1 MKLLSHILIL
11 LTASLV
17 TAFAFSLTT
26 VLPLALIYATG
37 FLTLEAVKYTG
48 INLFK
53 KQTTYANKVAVGAL
67 TAALIAFSG
76 YSSYNV
82 VHQYTQEQFQKESIE
97 YQSKK
102 VQYEEKTFKWEQF
115 QSQKEQLQ
123 KDINILSASINNE
136 LQRGD
141 RNGITDSRI
150 RQDRDALQVLKNEY
164 QALDMDKPAADF
176 REPQETA
183 SFVPGMIALLIEA
196 SAVFINFFRRE
207 KPEKTETKS
216 ETKSEVKAETKTPIE
231 SEPVSEPVESKV
243 KPVKTVKQPVKPN
256 PKPTKP
262 FKSVKDTLQLNDAQR
277 MRLKRELTRTGRDWK
292 TFNEDKNNLA
302 EAKQFLE
309 LK

>member
-53 KQTTYANKVAVGAL
+53 KQTTYQNKVAVGAL

-102 VQYEEKTFKWEQF
+102 SQYEEKTFKWEQF

-123 KDINILSASINNE
+123 KDINSLSASINNE

-141 RNGITDSRI
+141 RNSITDNRI

-164 QALDMDKPAADF
+164 NSLDMDKPVADF

-207 KPEKTETKS
+207 KS
-216 ETKSEVKAETKTPIE
+216 ETEVKAETKTEVTPIE
-231 SEPVSEPVESKV
+231 SEPAAPKPQPKVKAQV
-243 KPVKTVKQPVKPN
+243 KPVKTDKVA
-256 PKPTKP
+256 
-262 FKSVKDTLQLNDAQR
+262 FKSIKDTLQLNDAQR

>member
-53 KQTTYANKVAVGAL
+53 KQTTYQNKVAVGAL
-67 TAALIAFSG
+67 TAALITFSG

-102 VQYEEKTFKWEQF
+102 SQYEEKTFKWEQF

-123 KDINILSASINNE
+123 KDINSLSASINNE

-141 RNGITDSRI
+141 RNSITDSRI

-207 KPEKTETKS
+207 KPE
-216 ETKSEVKAETKTPIE
+216 VKAETKTKTKTPIE
-231 SEPVSEPVESKV
+231 SEPAPKPQPKV
-243 KPVKTVKQPVKPN
+243 KAQVKPAPVKTDKVA
-256 PKPTKP
+256 
-262 FKSVKDTLQLNDAQR
+262 FKSIKDTLQLNDAQR

>member
-53 KQTTYANKVAVGAL
+53 KQTTYQNKVAVGAL

-141 RNGITDSRI
+141 RNSITDSRI
-150 RQDRDALQVLKNEY
+150 RQDRDALQGLKNEY

-176 REPQETA
+176 RAPQETA

-196 SAVFINFFRRE
+196 SAVFINFFRRD
-207 KPEKTETKS
+207 KPE
-216 ETKSEVKAETKTPIE
+216 AETKTEVKTEVAPIE
-231 SEPVSEPVESKV
+231 SKTAPKQPKV
-243 KPVKTVKQPVKPN
+243 KAQVKPA
-256 PKPTKP
+256 PAKTDKVA
-262 FKSVKDTLQLNDAQR
+262 FKSIKDTLQLNDAQR

>member
-53 KQTTYANKVAVGAL
+53 KQTTYQNKVAVGAL

-82 VHQYTQEQFQKESIE
+82 VHQYTQEQYQKESIE

-102 VQYEEKTFKWEQF
+102 SQYEEKTFKWEQF

-150 RQDRDALQVLKNEY
+150 RQDRDALQGLKNEY

-207 KPEKTETKS
+207 KPETEAKTE
-216 ETKSEVKAETKTPIE
+216 VTPIE
-231 SEPVSEPVESKV
+231 SEPVPAPKPAPKPQPKV
-243 KPVKTVKQPVKPN
+243 KAQVKPA
-256 PKPTKP
+256 PAKTQ

-277 MRLKRELTRTGRDWK
+277 MKLKRELTRTGRDWK

>member
-82 VHQYTQEQFQKESIE
+82 VHQYTQEQYQKESIE

-102 VQYEEKTFKWEQF
+102 VQYEEKTFKWEQY

-123 KDINILSASINNE
+123 KDINTLSASINNE

-141 RNGITDSRI
+141 RNSITDSRI
-150 RQDRDALQVLKNEY
+150 RQDRDALQGLKNEY
-164 QALDMDKPAADF
+164 QALDMEKPAADF
-176 REPQETA
+176 KEPQETA

-207 KPEKTETKS
+207 KS
-216 ETKSEVKAETKTPIE
+216 ETKVKVEVKAPV
-231 SEPVSEPVESKV
+231 EPEPAPEPVEPKV
-243 KPVKTVKQPVKPN
+243 KPVK
-256 PKPTKP
+256 PTQSTQTNKP
-262 FKSVKDTLQLNDAQR
+262 FKSIKATLQLNDAQR
-277 MRLKRELTRTGRDWK
+277 MKLKRELTRTGRDWK

>member
-82 VHQYTQEQFQKESIE
+82 VHQYTQEQYQKESIE

-102 VQYEEKTFKWEQF
+102 VQYEEKTFKWEQY

-123 KDINILSASINNE
+123 KDINTLSASINNE

-141 RNGITDSRI
+141 RNSITDSRI
-150 RQDRDALQVLKNEY
+150 RQDRDALQGLKNEY
-164 QALDMDKPAADF
+164 QALDMEKPAADF
-176 REPQETA
+176 KEPQETA

-207 KPEKTETKS
+207 KS
-216 ETKSEVKAETKTPIE
+216 ETKVKVEVKA
-231 SEPVSEPVESKV
+231 PVEPEPAPKPVEPKVKTV
-243 KPVKTVKQPVKPN
+243 KPVKPVKPTQS
-256 PKPTKP
+256 TKP
-262 FKSVKDTLQLNDAQR
+262 FKSIKATLQLNDAQR
-277 MRLKRELTRTGRDWK
+277 MKLKRELTRTGRDWK

>member
-53 KQTTYANKVAVGAL
+53 KQTTYHNKVAVGAL

-102 VQYEEKTFKWEQF
+102 SQYEEKTFKWEQF

-123 KDINILSASINNE
+123 KDINSLSASINNE

-141 RNGITDSRI
+141 RNSITDNRI

-164 QALDMDKPAADF
+164 QSLDMDKPVADF

-207 KPEKTETKS
+207 KPE
-216 ETKSEVKAETKTPIE
+216 VKAETKTPIE
-231 SEPVSEPVESKV
+231 SESAPAPKQPKV
-243 KPVKTVKQPVKPN
+243 KAQVKPT
-256 PKPTKP
+256 PAKTDKTK
-262 FKSVKDTLQLNDAQR
+262 FKSIKDTLQLNDAQR

>member
-53 KQTTYANKVAVGAL
+53 KQTTYQNKVAVGAL

-82 VHQYTQEQFQKESIE
+82 VHQYTQEQYQKESIE

-102 VQYEEKTFKWEQF
+102 SQYEEKTFKWEQF

-164 QALDMDKPAADF
+164 NSLDMDKPAADF

-207 KPEKTETKS
+207 KPEKTETK
-216 ETKSEVKAETKTPIE
+216 TEVKAETKTPIE
-231 SEPVSEPVESKV
+231 SEPAPAPKPAQPKAKAQV
-243 KPVKTVKQPVKPN
+243 KPAPAKTQ
-256 PKPTKP
+256 

-277 MRLKRELTRTGRDWK
+277 MKLKRELTRTGRDWK

>member
-48 INLFK
+48 ISLFK

-123 KDINILSASINNE
+123 SDINTLSASINNE

-141 RNGITDSRI
+141 RNSITDNRI
-150 RQDRDALQVLKNEY
+150 KQDRDALQVLKNEY
-164 QALDMDKPAADF
+164 QALDMEKPAVDF

-207 KPEKTETKS
+207 KPE
-216 ETKSEVKAETKTPIE
+216 VKAETKTEAAPIE
-231 SEPVSEPVESKV
+231 SEPAPAPAKPKV
-243 KPVKTVKQPVKPN
+243 KAQVKPTPVKTK
-256 PKPTKP
+256 

>member
-82 VHQYTQEQFQKESIE
+82 VHQYTQEQYQKESIE

-102 VQYEEKTFKWEQF
+102 SQYEEKTFKWEQF

-123 KDINILSASINNE
+123 KDINTLSASINNE

-141 RNGITDSRI
+141 RNGITDNRI
-150 RQDRDALQVLKNEY
+150 RQDREALLELKNEY
-164 QALDMDKPAADF
+164 QSLDMDKPAADF
-176 REPQETA
+176 KEPQETA

-207 KPEKTETKS
+207 ESKTEIKP
-216 ETKSEVKAETKTPIE
+216 EVKA
-231 SEPVSEPVESKV
+231 PVEPKPAP
-243 KPVKTVKQPVKPN
+243 KPVPKAKAQVKSAPA
-256 PKPTKP
+256 KP
-262 FKSVKDTLQLNDAQR
+262 FKSIKDTLQLNDAQR

>member
-53 KQTTYANKVAVGAL
+53 KQTTYQNKVAVGAL

-102 VQYEEKTFKWEQF
+102 SQYEEKIFKWEQF

-123 KDINILSASINNE
+123 KDINSLSASINNE

-141 RNGITDSRI
+141 RNSITDSRI

-164 QALDMDKPAADF
+164 QSLDMDKPAADF

-207 KPEKTETKS
+207 KPEVKAET
-216 ETKSEVKAETKTPIE
+216 KAETKTPIE
-231 SEPVSEPVESKV
+231 SEPAPAPKPQPKV
-243 KPVKTVKQPVKPN
+243 KAAPVKAVKTDKVA
-256 PKPTKP
+256 
-262 FKSVKDTLQLNDAQR
+262 FKSIKDTLQLNDAQR

>member
-48 INLFK
+48 ISLFK

-123 KDINILSASINNE
+123 KDINTLSASINNE

-141 RNGITDSRI
+141 RNGITDNRI
-150 RQDRDALQVLKNEY
+150 KQDREALQGLKNEY

-196 SAVFINFFRRE
+196 SAVFINFFRRD
-207 KPEKTETKS
+207 KS
-216 ETKSEVKAETKTPIE
+216 ETKAETKTEVTPVE
-231 SEPVSEPVESKV
+231 SEPAPAPKPAPKPKV
-243 KPVKTVKQPVKPN
+243 KAQVKPT
-256 PKPTKP
+256 PAKTQ

>member
-82 VHQYTQEQFQKESIE
+82 VHQYTQEQYQKESIE

-102 VQYEEKTFKWEQF
+102 SQYEEKTFKWEQY

-123 KDINILSASINNE
+123 KDINTLSASINNE

-150 RQDRDALQVLKNEY
+150 RQDRDALQELKNEY
-164 QALDMDKPAADF
+164 QALDMEKPAADF
-176 REPQETA
+176 KEPRETA

-207 KPEKTETKS
+207 KPETKVKVET
-216 ETKSEVKAETKTPIE
+216 EVKAP
-231 SEPVSEPVESKV
+231 EPVEPKV
-243 KPVKTVKQPVKPN
+243 KPVKPVKPTQS
-256 PKPTKP
+256 TKP
-262 FKSVKDTLQLNDAQR
+262 FKSIKDTLQLNDAQR
-277 MRLKRELTRTGRDWK
+277 MKLKRELTRTGRDWK